1 MTKHKDTGCKTPSQ
15 SEAIIIGR
23 GGVTPT
29 GFNADAACKAMSDW
43 AQARQRGLL
52 AGVDL
57 DHLIKVDDTHLRN
70 SFEALVEFGSD
81 GYTRTEMALIVA
93 ANQAIEEANIAPFRD
108 NVVFIVSD
116 DTPHLDEVAQTVVEF
131 FDNPNTPILMSDT
144 HIHDH
149 SANAEAER
157 MLTDGKYKYIVVVYS
172 NIGSESKVNVQDKK
186 QAEHSEADQT
196 QPLQLAEVATAAVM
210 TLEHSD
216 EDILPEP
223 VF

>member
-1 MTKHKDTGCKTPSQ
+1 MTKHKDTSCKTPSQ

-29 GFNADAACKAMSDW
+29 GFNADATCKAMSEW

-52 AGVDL
+52 ASVDL

-157 MLTDGKYKYIVVVYS
+157 LLTDGKYKYIVVVYS

>member
-1 MTKHKDTGCKTPSQ
+1 MTKHKDTGCKKPSQ
-15 SEAIIIGR
+15 SEVIIIGR

-70 SFEALVEFGSD
+70 SFEALTEFGSD

-157 MLTDGKYKYIVVVYS
+157 LLKDGKYKYIIVVYS
-172 NIGSESKVNVQDKK
+172 NINSESKVNIQDNK
-186 QAEHSEADQT
+186 QAERIETDQAH
-196 QPLQLAEVATAAVM
+196 PLQLAEVATAAVL

-216 EDILPEP
+216 EGTLPEP

>member
-1 MTKHKDTGCKTPSQ
+1 MTKHKDTGCKTPPQ

-29 GFNADAACKAMSDW
+29 GFNADAACNAMSDW
-43 AQARQRGLL
+43 AQARQRDQL
-52 AGVDL
+52 ASIEL
-57 DHLIKVDDTHLRN
+57 DQIVKVDDTHLRN

-108 NVVFIVSD
+108 NVVFIISN

-131 FDNPNTPILMSDT
+131 FDNPNAPILMSDT

-157 MLTDGKYKYIVVVYS
+157 LLTDGKYKYIVVVYS
-172 NIGSESKVNVQDKK
+172 NIDSESKVNIQDRK
-186 QAEHSEADQT
+186 QAEHTEADQAC
-196 QPLQLAEVATAAVM
+196 PLQLAEVATAAVL

-216 EDILPEP
+216 EDTLPEP

>member
-1 MTKHKDTGCKTPSQ
+1 MTKHKDTGCKKPSQ
-15 SEAIIIGR
+15 SEVIIIGR

>member
-1 MTKHKDTGCKTPSQ
+1 MTKHKDTGRKTPPQ
-15 SEAIIIGR
+15 SRTLIIGR
-23 GGVTPT
+23 GGVTPA

-43 AQARQRGLL
+43 AQARQDNWL
-52 AGVDL
+52 ASVDF

-70 SFEALVEFGSD
+70 SFEALTEFGSD

-108 NVVFIVSD
+108 NAVFIISH

-131 FDNPNTPILMSDT
+131 FDNPNTPILISDT
-144 HIHDH
+144 NIHGH

-157 MLTDGKYKYIVVVYS
+157 LLNNGKYKYIVVVYS
-172 NIGSESKVNVQDKK
+172 NINQESKVIIQDNK
-186 QAEHSEADQT
+186 QTGRTEADQAH
-196 QPLQLAEVATAAVM
+196 PLQLAEVATAIVLASDN
-210 TLEHSD
+210 SD
-216 EDILPEP
+216 EGTPTEP